1 MKRIVLFAVAALVMS
16 GSMPVFAADDMS
28 KDECLVMSKNCKDEV
43 DSIQQKM
50 KKLNAEIKKGKK
62 VYTSAELKALHQ
74 KLKETDEMLDSLMKP
89 GK

>member
-1 MKRIVLFAVAALVMS
+1 MRKAALCVVAALVMS
-16 GSMPVFAADDMS
+16 SSMAVFAMEGMD
-28 KDECLVMSKNCKDEV
+28 KNECLTMSMNCKGEV

-62 VYTSAELKALHQ
+62 VYTAEELKTLNA
-74 KLKETDEMLDSLMKP
+74 KLKEANALLDDMLKP

>member
-1 MKRIVLFAVAALVMS
+1 MRTVLCLVAALVMS
-16 GSMPVFAADDMS
+16 SSMTVFAMEGMD
-28 KDECLVMSKNCKDEV
+28 KNECLSMSVACKGEA

-62 VYTSAELKALHQ
+62 VYTAEELKTLNA
-74 KLKETDEMLDSLMKP
+74 KLKEANALLDDLLKP